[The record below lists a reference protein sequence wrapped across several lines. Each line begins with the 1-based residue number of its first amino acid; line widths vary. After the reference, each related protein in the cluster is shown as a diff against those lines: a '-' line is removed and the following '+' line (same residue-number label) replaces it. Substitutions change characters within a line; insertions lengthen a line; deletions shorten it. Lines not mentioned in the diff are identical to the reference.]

1 MHQTSSSMK
10 PHLMK
15 PHSLLTGHLAVQ
27 VYEHMQ
33 EKSVTPTEMT
43 FTAMARVAA
52 GEGDGA
58 RAESL
63 VRMCHPFACFC
74 ADCGG

>member
-1 MHQTSSSMK
+1 M
-10 PHLMK
+10 
-15 PHSLLTGHLAVQ
+15 
-27 VYEHMQ
+27 
-33 EKSVTPTEMT
+33 TPTEMT

-63 VRMCHPFACFC
+63 VRSRPLLAL
-74 ADCGG
+74 ALPGD